1 MAHIV
6 KKSSRPK
13 PWIVRYRG
21 TDGKERSKSFA
32 KRTQA
37 VTYMHS
43 NEVSKI
49 EGRWID
55 PRAGKKI
62 LRDWASECLS
72 RRDLRPTSAARD
84 EVYMRLHVLPRFGA
98 VPLARIERR
107 DVQRW
112 VGDLSAKGLAPATV
126 RACHRLLSGVLAEA
140 VEERL
145 IPQSP
150 CRGVRL
156 PRIPRAE
163 QRFLTTEQVE
173 RLGESTVPEYRALIY
188 CAAYLGCRWGELA
201 GLKRENVN
209 LLKRE
214 LMIQGTLEEVRGK
227 LTYVEETKTDAS
239 RRRLTLPAF
248 LVEILTDHLARAV
261 PSEYVFTGR
270 DGACLRRSNFRR
282 RHWKPA
288 LLASQLSS
296 SLRFHD
302 LRHTCASILIAQG
315 AHPAEIKAR
324 LGHASIKTTM
334 DVYGHLLPSL
344 GDKLDT
350 ALDSA
355 HGEAAAALSRDNRG
369 TRVLR
374 GT

>member
-1 MAHIV
+1 MAHIE
-6 KKSSRPK
+6 KRARN
-13 PWIVRYRG
+13 IYRARYRAPNG
-21 TDGKERSKSFA
+21 RERSQTFKRRADAERFLAEMTTA
-32 KRTQA
+32 KARGA
-37 VTYMHS
+37 WV
-43 NEVSKI
+43 
-49 EGRWID
+49 D
-55 PRAGKKI
+55 PRAGRK
-62 LRDWASECLS
+62 LLEEWAAECME

-84 EVYMRLHVLPRFGA
+84 EVYMRRHVLPRFGD

-156 PRIPRAE
+156 PRIPRTE

-173 RLGESTVPEYRALIY
+173 RLAESIAPEYRALIY
-188 CAAYLGCRWGELA
+188 CAAYLGCRWGELV

-209 LLKRE
+209 LLRRE
-214 LMIQGTLEEVRGK
+214 LTIQGTLEEVSGG
-227 LTYVEETKTDAS
+227 LTYVEETKTKAS

-270 DGACLRRSNFRR
+270 DGGLLRRSNFRR

-288 LLASQLSS
+288 GVAAGLTP
-296 SLRFHD
+296 LRFHD
-302 LRHTCASILIAQG
+302 LRHTCAGILIAQG

-324 LGHASIKTTM
+324 LGHTSIKTTM

-344 GDKLDT
+344 GDKLDE
-350 ALDSA
+350 ALD
-355 HGEAAAALSRDNRG
+355 AARADARSNISRPERG
-369 TRVLR
+369 LATIDR
-374 GT
+374 T

>member
-1 MAHIV
+1 VAHIV
-6 KKSSRPK
+6 KKASRPK
-13 PWIVRYRG
+13 PWIVRYRAP
-21 TDGKERSKSFA
+21 DRRERSKSFK
-32 KRTQA
+32 KRA
-37 VTYMHS
+37 EADRFLHS
-43 NEVSKI
+43 NEVSKD
-49 EGRWID
+49 ERRWID
-55 PRAGKKI
+55 PHSGKR
-62 LRDWASECLS
+62 LFRDYADECMS

-84 EVYMRLHVLPRFGA
+84 EIYMRRHVLPRFGD
-98 VPLARIERR
+98 VPLARIERK

-112 VGDLSAKGLAPATV
+112 VGDLSARGLAPATL

-150 CRGVRL
+150 CRGVSL
-156 PRIPRAE
+156 PRIPRTE
-163 QRFLTTEQVE
+163 QCFLTTEQVA
-173 RLGESTVPEYRALIY
+173 RLAEAVAPEYRALIY
-188 CAAYLGCRWGELA
+188 SAAYLGCRWGELA

-209 LLKRE
+209 LLKSY
-214 LMIQGTLEEVRGK
+214 LTIQGTLEEVAGR
-227 LTYVEETKTDAS
+227 LTYVEETKSAAS

-248 LVEILTDHLARAV
+248 LVEILTEHLARAV

-270 DGACLRRSNFRR
+270 DGAPLRRSNFRR

-288 LLASQLSS
+288 LASAELDGGV
-296 SLRFHD
+296 RFHD

-334 DVYGHLLPSL
+334 DVYGHLLPGL
-344 GDKLDT
+344 GDKLDA
-350 ALDSA
+350 ALDTA

-369 TRVLR
+369 TSVIGR
-374 GT
+374 T